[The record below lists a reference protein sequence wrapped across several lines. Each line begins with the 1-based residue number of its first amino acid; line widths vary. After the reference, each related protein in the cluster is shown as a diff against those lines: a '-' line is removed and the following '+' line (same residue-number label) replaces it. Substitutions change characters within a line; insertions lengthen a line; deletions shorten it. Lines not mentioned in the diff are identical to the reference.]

1 MPSTKK
7 SLAVRDRTSTQHSG
21 QDVVPA
27 CSTPTES
34 GYFGDDSPELVARV
48 ALTILQRLV
57 RETCSTDKL
66 YLVYQAAKDRVAL
79 MEEKEQAM
87 RIFNKL
93 VLAADAVQK
102 SHPMK
107 GFFG

>member
-1 MPSTKK
+1 MESTKK
-7 SLAVRDRTSTQHSG
+7 LLKPQGRISTLRSG
-21 QDVVPA
+21 QDAVPA

-66 YLVYQAAKDRVAL
+66 YLAYQAAKDRVAL
-79 MEEKEQAM
+79 MEEKDQAM